1 MKPRNNPLHAKL
13 SKIFFKIKEFHR
25 IEISYLF
32 FLFFQSAEESELPVT
47 SNIGPEGTE
56 RAIVAVDTASPSSSA
71 QFASGNVTPP
81 TSMAESASVTASLR
95 VVYVL
100 SWICLW
106 FLILCPLFLQKRK
119 WERKQNEK
127 PLADFGLLWLGQSSF
142 NDWFVPLPNFF

>member
-1 MKPRNNPLHAKL
+1 MSQVDHIVNSWPIKVWTVDLVHLVVAACLDPVSFNFIFLQLMSLCEHLNL
-13 SKIFFKIKEFHR
+13 SVK
-25 IEISYLF
+25 SF

-81 TSMAESASVTASLR
+81 TSMADNASVTASLR

-100 SWICLW
+100 S
-106 FLILCPLFLQKRK
+106 
-119 WERKQNEK
+119 
-127 PLADFGLLWLGQSSF
+127 
-142 NDWFVPLPNFF
+142 